1 MIVYLDASAI
11 VKIITP
17 ERESVPLVRALVSRP
32 EQATSALSLAEV
44 PRALR
49 RIRAT
54 AATLRRAQR
63 ALEQLNLIHLDH
75 DILQAAGEFRLPE
88 LRTLNA
94 VHLASALSLGADL
107 EAVMTYDRRLAAA
120 AQALGMAVLAPA

>member
-17 ERESVPLVRALVSRP
+17 ERE
-32 EQATSALSLAEV
+32 
-44 PRALR
+44 RALR

-54 AATLRRAQR
+54 ATMLRRAR
-63 ALEQLNLIHLDH
+63 RGLEQLNLIGVDH
-75 DILQAAGEFRLPE
+75 DIVHAAGEFHRPDLP
-88 LRTLNA
+88 TVDA

-107 EAVMTYDRRLAAA
+107 EAVIAYDRRLAAA
-120 AQALGMAVLAPA
+120 ADAVGVTVLAPA